1 MAGPGGS
8 GGRPIRVGVI
18 GAGFIA
24 QVAHLHSLSRIDGVQ
39 LAGLAEPHE
48 ELRDAVAR
56 RFGINRAVGDYRELL
71 YGGGIDAMVVSLP
84 RGAQSLVVADALDH
98 VPAVLSEKPMAMT
111 LAEAQRMLAVARRSG
126 ALWGIGYMKRHDIGV
141 RQFVKLINGLRS
153 DGSLGPILDVR
164 MRDACAEYGV
174 AKPDHVRRNGQRP
187 VRFPEAA
194 RAPEFVPHTLT
205 SDYEYTVNV
214 ASHDLNLLRMLF
226 GDALTVKSFHV
237 QRGGAQHA
245 TLATGEFL
253 IGLTVVPASVGH
265 WDQRVDV
272 VFAKGQA
279 SLVLPSPLARQASA
293 SIVLATARG
302 LEEMTIP
309 PADHVWAFEAQARA
323 FIAAVASHGEL
334 EVSGEACVGDLEL
347 IDGLWRKVELN

>member
-1 MAGPGGS
+1 MGALGGS
-8 GGRPIRVGVI
+8 NRPIRVGVV

-24 QVAHLHSLSRIDGVQ
+24 QVAHLHSLSRIDGVH
-39 LAGLAEPHE
+39 LVGLAEPHDD
-48 ELRDAVAR
+48 LRNAVAQ
-56 RFGINRAVGDYRELL
+56 RFGIDRAVRDYRGLL
-71 YGGGIDAMVVSLP
+71 KSGGVDAVVVSLP
-84 RGAQSLVVADALDH
+84 RLSQSLVVADALNS

-111 LAEAQRMLAVARRSG
+111 FAEAQHMLAVARRSG
-126 ALWGIGYMKRHDIGV
+126 ATWGVGYMKRHDVGV
-141 RQFVKLINGLRS
+141 RRFAKLINGLRS

-164 MRDACAEYGV
+164 MRDACAEYWV
-174 AKPDHVRRNGQRP
+174 AKPDHVRRNGRRP
-187 VRFPEAA
+187 VRFAEAA
-194 RAPEFVPHTLT
+194 CAPEFVPHDLS

-226 GDALTVKSFHV
+226 GDALTAKSFHV

-245 TLATGEFL
+245 TLATGDFL

-279 SLVLPSPLARQASA
+279 SLVLPSPLARQESA
-293 SIVLATARG
+293 SILLATARG
-302 LEEMTIP
+302 CEEMKVA

-323 FIAAVASHGEL
+323 FIEAVASRGEL